1 MTPIAEGSVHSV
13 SPGPESPHGQN
24 VPKSPA
30 LESIFLP
37 FVEEISLC
45 LTQVDDLRTPIP
57 VLLHLRA
64 LFAVVRIGNASA
76 SADDALAFVRTVI
89 ALIAQAHNIARPHVG
104 VADHALPVALVAQAP
119 NSNSALFAAHHEIGM
134 MLRHIAVLSLVA
146 QPPGSHARTARDA
159 QKKFDLAVQ
168 KITDPHVHYIS

>member
-89 ALIAQAHNIARPHVG
+89 AL
-104 VADHALPVALVAQAP
+104 VAQAP
-119 NSNSALFAAHHEIGM
+119 NINSALFAAHHEIGM

-146 QPPGSHARTARDA
+146 
-159 QKKFDLAVQ
+159 
-168 KITDPHVHYIS
+168 